1 MLKIRKIGR
10 REKMPFKDI
19 VYTGE
24 SISNSKLDSTPQ
36 SSLFSITYIQPVDEY
51 TKNEVRKLQ
60 QKVTKMEQEFDIVK
74 ERIELEH
81 KARTLLES
89 EVIKEHYAKNGSH
102 Q

>member
-1 MLKIRKIGR
+1 
-10 REKMPFKDI
+10 
-19 VYTGE
+19 
-24 SISNSKLDSTPQ
+24 
-36 SSLFSITYIQPVDEY
+36 
-51 TKNEVRKLQ
+51 
-60 QKVTKMEQEFDIVK
+60 MEQEFDIVK